1 MPILIEHTDHNVC
14 EKFFAALSIE
24 TGKENRLDWHRTE
37 VKIVRLFINKN
48 NSCKESLIAS
58 SRTCLVS
65 RTFDLHCVELTT
77 IGKPQASPNNYLLE
91 KMFWTI
97 TTLNYFN
104 WTWQS
109 TINYHNSRALN
120 HFIHVTTMGEP
131 LQQSSHRLTNG
142 SDSASARE
150 RSPVQHTYICRY
162 LHISLGAIGLCSTN
176 SQYKQ
181 RSQWTYRGGSQ
192 RQRLHS
198 ISGYS
203 LESSKWAVLL
213 ISSSN

>member
-1 MPILIEHTDHNVC
+1 MLLHPIRLQSYQCYNVAPIISSQQSTSIRFMLMPILIEHTDHNVC

-104 WTWQS
+104 WTRPS
-109 TINYHNSRALN
+109 TTIT
-120 HFIHVTTMGEP
+120 HV
-131 LQQSSHRLTNG
+131 L
-142 SDSASARE
+142 
-150 RSPVQHTYICRY
+150 
-162 LHISLGAIGLCSTN
+162 
-176 SQYKQ
+176 
-181 RSQWTYRGGSQ
+181 
-192 RQRLHS
+192 
-198 ISGYS
+198 
-203 LESSKWAVLL
+203 
-213 ISSSN
+213 